1 MYRSVENR
9 PDDFEGKR
17 DIYSQNRMAMLALM
31 KTLVRTKNAMA
42 KQAMAVQAMTVQMM
56 AE

>member
-1 MYRSVENR
+1 
-9 PDDFEGKR
+9 
-17 DIYSQNRMAMLALM
+17 MAMLVLM

-42 KQAMAVQAMTVQMM
+42 KQAMVVQAMTVQMM